1 MTDEK
6 ANSDGAIMATSCS
19 GPDRQFMVQALES
32 AEEAA
37 RRGEVPVGACL
48 VSASGEVL
56 AHAGNGQI
64 GACDPSAHAEINVL
78 RAAAQALGNYRLP
91 GTTLYVTLEPCMM
104 CCGALIHSR
113 VSRLVFAAREPKA
126 GAVVSTAAL
135 LERSGLNHRTTWS
148 EGLLAEESAALL
160 RAFFA
165 ARR

>member
-1 MTDEK
+1 MSDER
-6 ANSDGAIMATSCS
+6 AGNGVTIMDTFNDL
-19 GPDRQFMVQALES
+19 DRQFMAQALAS

-37 RRGEVPVGACL
+37 DRGEVPVGACL
-48 VSASGEVL
+48 VSATGELL
-56 AHAGNGQI
+56 ACAGNGQI

-78 RAAAQALGNYRLP
+78 RAGAQASANYRLP
-91 GTTLYVTLEPCMM
+91 GSTLYVTLEPCMM
-104 CCGALIHSR
+104 CCGALIHAR

-135 LERSGLNHRTTWS
+135 LDRSGLNHRTDWS

>member
-6 ANSDGAIMATSCS
+6 VSSDATVMNTFSDL
-19 GPDRQFMVQALES
+19 DRQFMAQALAS
-32 AEEAA
+32 AAEAA
-37 RRGEVPVGACL
+37 DRGEVPVGACL
-48 VSASGEVL
+48 VSASGELL
-56 AHAGNGQI
+56 ASAGNGQI
-64 GACDPSAHAEINVL
+64 AACDPSAHAEINAL
-78 RAAAQALGNYRLP
+78 RIGSQAVNNYRLP

-104 CCGALIHSR
+104 CCGALIHAR

-126 GAVVSTAAL
+126 GAVVSTATL
-135 LERSGLNHRTTWS
+135 LDRSGLNHRTDWS